1 MDLEIKQWI
10 QRIESMKLPKWDELP
25 DIELYSEQ
33 VISFVNNHLKQ
44 IFIEYPDQKD
54 HLITAS
60 MINNYVKNKIMTPPV
75 NKKYRKSHIAF
86 LITITVL
93 KQVGNLKDVQ
103 KGILHLTTVLGR
115 VDAFNT
121 FIEFLEESLKTS
133 VNELLEK
140 PDTSYYL
147 KHVSVDLLPLKT
159 ATLAFTSVMLSR
171 YLFSKINTNT

>member
-1 MDLEIKQWI
+1 MDLEIKEWI
-10 QRIESMKLPKWDELP
+10 QNVESMRLPRWNDLP

-33 VISFVNNHLKQ
+33 VISYVNNQLKY
-44 IFIEYPDQKD
+44 IFINYQEQKD
-54 HLITAS
+54 NMMTAS
-60 MINNYVKNKIMTPPV
+60 MINNYVKNKIMTPPI
-75 NKKYRKSHIAF
+75 NKKYKKSHVAF

-115 VDAFNT
+115 VEAFDT
-121 FIEFLEESLKTS
+121 FVDFLEQSLKSS

-140 PDTSYYL
+140 PDTTYYL
-147 KHVSVDLLPLKT
+147 KRVSIDLLPLKT

-171 YLFSKINTNT
+171 YLFSKINTNS